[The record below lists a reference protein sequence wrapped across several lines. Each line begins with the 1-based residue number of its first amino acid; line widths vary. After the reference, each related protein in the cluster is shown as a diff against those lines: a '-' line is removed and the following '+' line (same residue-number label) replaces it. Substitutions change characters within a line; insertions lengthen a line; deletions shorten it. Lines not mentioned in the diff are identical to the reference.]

1 MLSRVIPP
9 DDSNKTQDIVSSSLL
24 DFDLPNLILVS
35 ARPLSG
41 DKGVLLHLRETEGDH
56 AILDVPRLLEQTGAV
71 KAVETNVLGEEI
83 KELTKPIL
91 IEHFETKFLLLKM
104 L

>member
-9 DDSNKTQDIVSSSLL
+9 DDSKKTQDIVSSSLL

-35 ARPLSG
+35 ARPLPG
-41 DKGVLLHLRETEGDH
+41 DQGVLLHLRETEGDH
-56 AILDVPRLLEQTGAV
+56 AILDVPRLLEQTGAA

-91 IEHFETKFLLLKM
+91 IEHFETRFVLLKM
-104 L
+104 F